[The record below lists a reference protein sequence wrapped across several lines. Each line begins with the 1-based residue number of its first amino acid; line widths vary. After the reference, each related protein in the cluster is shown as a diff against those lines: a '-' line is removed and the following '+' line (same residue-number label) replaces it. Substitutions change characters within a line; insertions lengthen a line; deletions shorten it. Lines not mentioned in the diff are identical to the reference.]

1 MIARTSACKK
11 THRQLRVREQ
21 LSGALVG
28 ETSLVCKDCA
38 KHKPTALPL
47 KSTKAP
53 IFSLEDWG
61 GRWDLNPRHSEPQ
74 SDALPA
80 ELLPPYSGTAYY
92 RTASRREGSN
102 TWNA

>member
-61 GRWDLNPRHSEPQ
+61 GRWDL
-74 SDALPA
+74 
-80 ELLPPYSGTAYY
+80 LLPLAFEN
-92 RTASRREGSN
+92 RCFIKLLAFCMFF
-102 TWNA
+102 

>member
-1 MIARTSACKK
+1 M
-11 THRQLRVREQ
+11 
-21 LSGALVG
+21 LSITCGG
-28 ETSLVCKDCA
+28 N
-38 KHKPTALPL
+38 
-47 KSTKAP
+47 
-53 IFSLEDWG
+53 WG

-102 TWNA
+102 TWNAVPRLVQWLNHCGVAGTADFVD